1 MATRGAPLAIE
12 RVDGVTLIV
21 RSGEGEGAARYR
33 VEPSRLLCSC
43 PARTRLCRHLR
54 FALAHLEGRD
64 PAA

>member
-1 MATRGAPLAIE
+1 MAASRAPLAIE
-12 RVDGVTLIV
+12 RREGATLIV
-21 RSGEGEGAARYR
+21 RSGEGETAARYR